1 MKKLMLLIL
10 GISTM
15 IFAENNVKDDKKL
28 KTVTCEV
35 TYVQRQIGNFDGT
48 RVTCVDKENKV
59 YHFNESMVNWREL
72 KTGKTYNIVYGQRI
86 VKTNILGNE
95 TNLYLFG
102 FGDPS
107 ETKVVQQVEEKVIPE
122 ETTKIE
128 MDTVV
133 LPFNCSNVERKCII
147 HGFRVDKGEPS
158 AAEAKDLEAIANF
171 INKFAKGGTI
181 DFVGHTD
188 STASDEYN
196 QKLSERR
203 ANSVAKLLKQYGL
216 SDTVSYG
223 TISGKG
229 ESEPMD
235 TNETIQGR
243 YNNRRVELLFY
254 NVDFGK
260 LNFINKE

>member
-1 MKKLMLLIL
+1 M
-10 GISTM
+10 
-15 IFAENNVKDDKKL
+15 
-28 KTVTCEV
+28 
-35 TYVQRQIGNFDGT
+35 
-48 RVTCVDKENKV
+48 
-59 YHFNESMVNWREL
+59 
-72 KTGKTYNIVYGQRI
+72 
-86 VKTNILGNE
+86 
-95 TNLYLFG
+95 
-102 FGDPS
+102 
-107 ETKVVQQVEEKVIPE
+107 
-122 ETTKIE
+122 
-128 MDTVV
+128 
-133 LPFNCSNVERKCII
+133 
-147 HGFRVDKGEPS
+147 
-158 AAEAKDLEAIANF
+158 
-171 INKFAKGGTI
+171 
-181 DFVGHTD
+181 HTD

-235 TNETIQGR
+235 TNETVQGR